1 MSLQGLQEYYRQL
14 LSEEKSFIDS
24 NDEENLAIVQDK
36 INRTGQAILKTQQMQ
51 PKSEPQE
58 QREGTQ
64 RDLSTLDMNFKGK
77 IDEEQIPVVAGLQP
91 QPMSM
96 APITTLEAP
105 DYKKIKEQ
113 LYQDLPSVLNVPKDQ
128 INLEESLGAGARF
141 LLGFGDQAST
151 AATLKKDYEDVRFV
165 DIGGKLRP
173 MVRDAQKT
181 NNKFIF
187 VDEIGFSPKDFLDLS
202 GAATEITPEVIGSF
216 YMAGPRATYMGIK
229 SLANLGPLT
238 RSALGAGGGRTT
250 GSLLRD
256 GVASGFLE
264 TDKNLNKALLESF
277 LEGGEAA
284 AWDVGFGTVLKVGT
298 SGFKVNKS
306 ADKAQQ
312 TIQQAIKDVEDKYG
326 VILPKTPGVL
336 SDTMEGIQKETDVIA
351 RYPEG
356 VVSFLAGRAE
366 RARDIL
372 YGISS
377 KILGKPK
384 GNYSDDFADW
394 AQNYQKSYKKLL
406 EDVKATDP
414 VIAAQMETIINNR
427 VQNLGFANNLTLE
440 DVGSSLRSDISNVTE
455 EILSESNSF
464 YKTWINTAKAAGVN
478 PNPKE
483 LNKRLISKINS
494 LNLPKD
500 LKGQVI
506 DVFKPSSV
514 KKIETQASR
523 LTKRTEPSVILDEFG
538 NPIPPKEQ
546 FEANVSELS
555 LEQIDEWRKDI
566 YGFYSQLKRKNPNQA
581 RKVKQIYDEFD
592 KIIDDLSAKGGDEV
606 LAARQRAKDFFKENV
621 LTTKNPSIE
630 KALQRKIDDSGFK
643 LDDRNLVNTF
653 YRGKEAVSNIR
664 DVKNLL
670 KNNPEA
676 VQKLKDGYIRYLTD
690 TATRLDGSID
700 FGKLKNLSY
709 DKGVAK
715 ELLGTE
721 GAKKIEELNK
731 LIQFQKNQS
740 VNMADFN
747 DLMAASGKE
756 VQEVLERVRSN
767 SLKRTAA
774 DSFLKNKLLR
784 RVAEGK
790 GIDFTTPQEFLGA
803 LKQMTAKEAREVVE
817 KLPPEL
823 GQSLR
828 QEFIA
833 DIYEQAGRE
842 AFAGQSVQKTSR
854 ALGRESIW
862 DVETMAKNLSNK
874 QWRERASAIVGP
886 KTIQEIETVNNA
898 MRAYMKK
905 NLSKSEVEINA
916 LGSGGGVAAYATG
929 LLGYIYNR
937 LFSAAH
943 ASETFAKVFSKTKD
957 TNKAFQ
963 LLLPT
968 MLGTK
973 EGVDALIIEADKDP
987 RFADWLMENAPQV
1000 LK

>member
-14 LSEEKSFIDS
+14 LSEEKSLIDA

-51 PKSEPQE
+51 TKSEPQE
-58 QREGTQ
+58 QREETQ
-64 RDLSTLDMNFKGK
+64 RDLSTLDMSFKGK
-77 IDEEQIPVVAGLQP
+77 IAEEQMPVVAGLQP

-105 DYKKIKEQ
+105 DYDKIKEQ

-128 INLEESLGAGARF
+128 INLEESLGAGSRF

-173 MVRDAQKT
+173 MVRDAEKT

-202 GAATEITPEVIGSF
+202 GAATEILPEVAAT
-216 YMAGPRATYMGIK
+216 YYAAAPRATYLGIK
-229 SLANLGPLT
+229 SVANLGPLT
-238 RSALGAGGGRTT
+238 RSALGAGSGRTA

-264 TDKNLNKALLESF
+264 TDKSLNRALVESF

-284 AWDVGFGTVLKVGT
+284 LWDLGFGAALKVAT
-298 SGFKVNKS
+298 TKFEVKPN
-306 ADKAQQ
+306 ADRAQK

-326 VILPKTPGVL
+326 VVLPKTPGVL
-336 SDTMEGIQKETDVIA
+336 SDTIDAVQKDTQIIT

-356 VVSFLAGRAE
+356 LVSFLAGRAE

-372 YGISS
+372 YGVSS

-406 EDVKATDP
+406 EDVKAEDP

-427 VQNLGFANNLTLE
+427 VQNLGLANNLDLE
-440 DVGSSLRSDISNVTE
+440 DVGSYIRANLDDAVKETLE
-455 EILSESNSF
+455 ESNTLYRQF
-464 YKTWINTAKAAGVN
+464 FDAAKVAGVN

-483 LNKRLISKINS
+483 VNKRIISKINS

-566 YGFYSQLKRKNPNQA
+566 YGFYKQVKKKNPNQA

-592 KIIDDLSAKGGDEV
+592 KIIDDLAAKGGDDV
-606 LAARQRAKDFFKENV
+606 LAARNEANDFFKENV

-630 KALQRKIDDSGFK
+630 RALQRKIDDSGFK

-653 YRGKEAVSNIR
+653 YRGKEAVNNIR
-664 DVKNLL
+664 DVKNVL

-676 VQKLKDGYIRYLTD
+676 TQRLKDGYIRYLVD
-690 TATRLDGSID
+690 TATSTDGSID
-700 FGKLKNLSY
+700 FGKLRNLSY

-721 GAKKIEELNK
+721 GTKKIEELNK

-756 VQEVLERVRSN
+756 VQEVLERVRIN
-767 SLKRTAA
+767 NLKRTAA
-774 DSFLKNKLLR
+774 DSFLKNKLLK

-790 GIDFTTPQEFLGA
+790 SIDFTTPQEFLGS
-803 LKQMTAKEAREVVE
+803 LKKMTAKEAREVME

-828 QEFIA
+828 QEFIS
-833 DIYEQAGRE
+833 DIYEQAGRS
-842 AFAGQSVQKTSR
+842 AFAGQSVQNTSR

-862 DVETMAKNLSNK
+862 DVENMAKLLSNK
-874 QWRERASAIVGP
+874 KWRERASVIVGP
-886 KTIQEIETVNNA
+886 KTIKEIENVNNS
-898 MRAYMKK
+898 MRAFMKK
-905 NLSKSEVEINA
+905 NLAKSDVEINA
-916 LGSGGGVAAYATG
+916 LGSEGGVVAYATG
-929 LLGYIYNR
+929 LMNAVKYR
-937 LFSAAH
+937 LLSAAH

-957 TNKAFQ
+957 ANKAFQ

-973 EGVDALIIEADKDP
+973 EGLDALIIEADKDP
-987 RFADWLMENAPQV
+987 RFADWLMENAPKV
-1000 LK
+1000 FK

>member
-1 MSLQGLQEYYRQL
+1 MNLQGLQEYYRQL
-14 LSEEKSFIDS
+14 LSEEKSLIDA

-51 PKSEPQE
+51 TKSEDQK
-58 QREGTQ
+58 QREETQ
-64 RDLSTLDMNFKGK
+64 TNLSALDIGFKTK
-77 IDEEQIPVVAGLQP
+77 VIEEERPVAPGMLSAP
-91 QPMSM
+91 R
-96 APITTLEAP
+96 APIITLEAP
-105 DYKKIKEQ
+105 NYKKIKEQ
-113 LYQDLPSVLNVPKDQ
+113 LYDELPKELNVPKDQ
-128 INLEESLGAGARF
+128 INLEDSLGGGSRF

-151 AATLKKDYEDVRFV
+151 AATLKRDYEDVRFV

-173 MVRDAQKT
+173 MVRDAEKT

-202 GAATEITPEVIGSF
+202 GAVTEIAPEVAASY
-216 YMAGPRATYMGIK
+216 YMAGPRTAYIGIK

-238 RSALGAGGGRTT
+238 RSALGAGVGRTG
-250 GSLLRD
+250 GSLVRD
-256 GVASGFLE
+256 GAASAFLE
-264 TDKNLNKALLESF
+264 TDKNLNKSLVESF
-277 LEGGEAA
+277 IEGGEAA
-284 AWDVGFGTVLKVGT
+284 AWDIGFGTVLKVGT
-298 SGFKVNKS
+298 SSFKVNKT
-306 ADKAQQ
+306 ADKEQKI
-312 TIQQAIKDVEDKYG
+312 IQQAIKDVEDKYG
-326 VILPKTPGVL
+326 VVLPKTPGVL
-336 SDTMEGIQKETDVIA
+336 SDTMEGIQKETEVIA

-366 RARDIL
+366 RARDLL

-384 GNYSDDFADW
+384 GTYSDDFADW

-406 EDVKATDP
+406 DEVEATDP
-414 VIAAQMETIINNR
+414 VIAAQMRTIINNR
-427 VQNLGFANNLTLE
+427 IENLGFANNLDLE
-440 DVGSSLRSDISNVTE
+440 DVGSYIRANLDDAVKEVI
-455 EILSESNSF
+455 SESDAL
-464 YKTWINTAKAAGVN
+464 YKQFFDNAKAAGVN

-483 LNKRLISKINS
+483 VNKRIISKIKS

-523 LTKRTEPSVILDEFG
+523 LTKKTEPSVILDEFG
-538 NPIPPKEQ
+538 KPIPPKEQ

-566 YGFYSQLKRKNPNQA
+566 YGFYSQLKKKNPNQA

-592 KIIDDLSAKGGDEV
+592 KIIDDLAAKGGDDV
-606 LAARQRAKDFFKENV
+606 LASRNAAKDFFKENV

-630 KALQRKIDDSGFK
+630 RALQRKIDDSGFK
-643 LDDRNLVNTF
+643 IDDRNLVNTF
-653 YRGKEAVSNIR
+653 YKGKEAVNNIR

-676 VQKLKDGYIRYLTD
+676 MQRLKDGYIRYLVD
-690 TATRLDGSID
+690 TATRIDGSID
-700 FGKLKNLSY
+700 FDKLKSISY
-709 DKGVAK
+709 DKSVAK
-715 ELLGTE
+715 ELLGRE
-721 GAKKIEELNK
+721 GAKKIDELSRLMRFKN
-731 LIQFQKNQS
+731 NQS
-740 VNMADFN
+740 INKADFN
-747 DLMAASGKE
+747 DLMESSGKE
-756 VQEVLERVRSN
+756 VQEVLKRINSN
-767 SLKRTAA
+767 NIKRTAA
-774 DSFLKNKLLR
+774 EGFLKNKLLK

-790 GIDFTTPQEFLGA
+790 SIDFTTPQEFLGA
-803 LKQMTAKEAREVVE
+803 LKQMTAKEARDVVE

-823 GQSLR
+823 VQSLR

-833 DIYEQAGRE
+833 DIYQTAGRKE
-842 AFAGQSVQKTSR
+842 FSGQSVQKTSR

-862 DVETMAKNLSNK
+862 DVEVMAELLKDK
-874 QWRERASAIVGP
+874 RWRERASVIVGP
-886 KTIQEIETVNNA
+886 KTINEIETINNA

-905 NLSKSEVEINA
+905 NLAKSEVEINA
-916 LGSGGGVAAYATG
+916 LGSGGGVATYATG
-929 LLGYIYNR
+929 LLGYVYNR

-943 ASETFAKVFSKTKD
+943 ASETFAKVFSKTQD
-957 TNKAFQ
+957 VNKAFQ

-968 MLGTK
+968 MLATK

-987 RFADWLMENAPQV
+987 MFADWLMENAPEV